1 MDCSM
6 CEARP
11 WRKLRHLRAPERW
24 LLIRA
29 LATVVMV
36 RIALWTLPFRTV
48 QAISGVRATSRP
60 SRSRSD
66 RPSVRQ
72 IAWAIG
78 AGSRY
83 VPGATCLTQ
92 ALAGLRMLRQAGY
105 DATLRIGVAR
115 ANQATI
121 DAHAW
126 VEYEGEAV
134 IGASEQLNSYTP
146 LAPIA

>member
-11 WRKLRHLRAPERW
+11 WTKFRQLRTPERW
-24 LLIRA
+24 LLIRG
-29 LATVVMV
+29 LATVAMV
-36 RIALWTLPFRTV
+36 RLALWTLPFRSV
-48 QAISGVRATSRP
+48 QAMSRVRSKRLS
-60 SRSRSD
+60 SRSLRN

-83 VPGATCLTQ
+83 VPAATCLTQ

-105 DATLRIGVAR
+105 GATLQIGVAR
-115 ANQATI
+115 AEMEKI

-126 VEYEGEAV
+126 VEYEG
-134 IGASEQLNSYTP
+134 Q
-146 LAPIA
+146 